1 MKTRMSKASIEA
13 WYEIN
18 GIGLTNRQM
27 MRVAE
32 LVRRH
37 RKPCSNNEISR
48 MTELPINAVSARV
61 NALVHLGVLV
71 REPELSPCPIT
82 GRRASKVKHAGIK

>member
-1 MKTRMSKASIEA
+1 MKTRMSRASIEA

-27 MRVAE
+27 LRIAE

-37 RKPCSNNEISR
+37 RKPCSNNEISL
-48 MTELPINAVSARV
+48 MSEIQINAVSARV

-71 REPELSPCPIT
+71 REPELSPCPVT
-82 GRRASKVKHAGIK
+82 GRRVSKVRHAGIK